1 MDARLSRRVEID
13 LIWMEN
19 AAEGAFHHRQRVDDR
34 SRLHTTIDILGKAM
48 CWSTGLEGGL
58 PELMKSC
65 GGLHVAAGARYV
77 QAKLSEHTHSA

>member
-1 MDARLSRRVEID
+1 MDARLSRRVEVD

-34 SRLHTTIDILGKAM
+34 SSLHTTIDILGKAM

-65 GGLHVAAGARYV
+65 GGFHVAAGARHF
-77 QAKLSEHTHSA
+77 QARFSEHMRSA